1 MPKTIKSIH
10 SRSGEATRPD
20 LTQEQEAE
28 ICELTLTQVMMLRQA
43 MERAWPGPESERA
56 WNNYVKAT
64 SVTLTEAAIIL
75 KLQPVQLRHRALLG
89 SIKAFQHR
97 NRWRMWLAHLREM

>member
-43 MERAWPGPESERA
+43 MERGGWHLGGVGIPGS
-56 WNNYVKAT
+56 
-64 SVTLTEAAIIL
+64 
-75 KLQPVQLRHRALLG
+75 RHRQETHQDIEEGHGGPIA
-89 SIKAFQHR
+89 
-97 NRWRMWLAHLREM
+97 